1 MARVYDVQSIE
12 KKWQEIW
19 AAEHSYDID
28 STDPRPPK
36 YVLCMY
42 PYPSGKAH
50 QGHIRNYTFGDVLV
64 RKYVMQG
71 FGVLSPFGFDSF
83 GLPAENAAIKTGE
96 HPRSF
101 TDARI
106 EELKQSVIS
115 LGAMYDW
122 RREIRSHDPQYIKWN
137 QVIFLR
143 LLQAGLAYRAMAPV
157 NWCPGCR
164 TVLANEQV
172 VDGRCER
179 SGDLVQQLDLEQWF
193 FRITKYADE
202 LLDSLDQLDWPERVK
217 IMQRNWI
224 GRSYGAEIDLPVVG
238 GESEGISLRVF
249 TTRPDTSFG
258 MTFAAIAAD
267 HPMVDMLASES
278 QKDKVALFCH
288 RMSEASESAVSTSN
302 GDEGAIGGAQSNSDI
317 SGDVDGAIPRDMA
330 LSDDMTHIETEFI
343 ERGVFTGSMVVNP
356 FNGQHIPVYVV
367 DYVLMGYGT
376 GAIMAVPAEDE
387 RDWEFARL
395 YGLPIIRTT
404 QPPDDFG
411 EGAWTG
417 DGVKINS
424 SFLDGLSIEEAK
436 ERSIQWLEDNGTGRR
451 KVNYRLRDWLISRQR
466 YWGCPIPVIRCHD
479 CGVVPVDI
487 DDLPILAPD
496 DVEFLPTGESPLARN
511 DSFVNVSCPKCGG
524 AAKRETDT
532 MDTFVDSS
540 WYFLR
545 FCDPWNDRQ
554 PFDPNVAAHFM
565 PVDQYIGG
573 IEHAILHLLYARFFT
588 KALIDVGLAQG
599 IEREPF
605 SKLFTQGMIRMGGS
619 KMSKSKGNLIA
630 PSKYFE
636 SSGADALRLF
646 HLFVGPPTDD
656 FDWTDQTE
664 EIIEGCARFLERV
677 WRLATINSG
686 HNRRSAIDTLS
697 SYDGANRSEYTGDG
711 GDSSK
716 GEDSGNRADGKDH
729 YELRGVDTSDSKL
742 SEELKHLMHR
752 TIAKVSDD
760 LDRWSFNTAVAACM
774 ELANGIHR
782 YLANT
787 TVDAGNTTYLSKETC
802 DIALRDQAI
811 DALLLLL
818 APMAPHITAELWQQR
833 YGEDARIHKMQ
844 WPTYDPAMLRRQ
856 SETMVVQVNGKLRDK
871 IDVDPQLSEEA
882 ATDLALSSPKV
893 VSTIGNAEIVRVI
906 SKPPKLVNIVVKV
919 AR

>member
-1 MARVYDVQSIE
+1 MARIYDVQGIE
-12 KKWQEIW
+12 KKWQDIW

-28 STDPRPPK
+28 STDPRPSK

-64 RKYVMQG
+64 RKYTMQG

-143 LLQAGLAYRAMAPV
+143 LLEAGLAYRAMAPV
-157 NWCPGCR
+157 NWCPGCH

-172 VDGRCER
+172 IDDRCER
-179 SGDLVQQLDLEQWF
+179 SGDIVQQLDLEQWF

-238 GESEGISLRVF
+238 REGEGISLRVF

-267 HPMVDMLASES
+267 HPMVEMLATPS
-278 QKDKVALFCH
+278 QKDEVLSFCR
-288 RMSEASESAVSTSN
+288 RMSQLDASAESLGNSVGGQGN
-302 GDEGAIGGAQSNSDI
+302 NKAISSSDI
-317 SGDVDGAIPRDMA
+317 RSNNV
-330 LSDDMTHIETEFI
+330 SDDQTLHNVASSNTIADSIEPG
-343 ERGVFTGSMVVNP
+343 ERGVFTGSFVANP
-356 FNGQHIPVYVV
+356 FNGEHIPVYVV

-387 RDWEFARL
+387 RDWEFAKL
-395 YGLPIIRTT
+395 FGLPVIRTT
-404 QPPDDFG
+404 LPPDDFQDG
-411 EGAWTG
+411 PWTG

-436 ERSIQWLEDNGTGRR
+436 EHSIQWLEGNGIGRR

-466 YWGCPIPVIRCHD
+466 YWGCPIPVIHCDD
-479 CGVVPVDI
+479 CGVVPVDV
-487 DDLPILAPD
+487 DDLPVLAPD

-511 DSFVNVSCPKCGG
+511 ESFVNVSCPKCGG

-545 FCDPWNDRQ
+545 FCDPWNDQR
-554 PFDPNVAAHFM
+554 PFDPEVAAHFM

-588 KALIDVGLAQG
+588 KALIDVGIAPG
-599 IEREPF
+599 IGREPF

-656 FDWTDQTE
+656 FDWTEQTE
-664 EIIEGCARFLERV
+664 EIIEGCARFLERI
-677 WRLATINSG
+677 WRLATITK
-686 HNRRSAIDTLS
+686 D
-697 SYDGANRSEYTGDG
+697 
-711 GDSSK
+711 
-716 GEDSGNRADGKDH
+716 KDH
-729 YELRGVDTSDSKL
+729 SAYSTGQARNTNDSARELER
-742 SEELKHLMHR
+742 LMHK

-774 ELANGIHR
+774 ELANAIQKHI
-782 YLANT
+782 ANT
-787 TVDAGNTTYLSKETC
+787 VTNVGDITAPNLLIQDTVC
-802 DIALRDQAI
+802 DQAI
-811 DALLLLL
+811 DTLLLLL
-818 APMAPHITAELWQQR
+818 APMVPHITGELWQQR
-833 YGEDARIHKMQ
+833 HGKDARIHDTP
-844 WPTYDPAMLRRQ
+844 WPTYDPAMLTKEL
-856 SETMVVQVNGKLRDK
+856 ETMVVQVNGKLRDK
-871 IDVDPQLSEEA
+871 IEVTPQVSGEEA
-882 ATDLALSSPKV
+882 LDLALSSSRV
-893 VSTIGNAEIVRVI
+893 ASAIGNAEILRVI
-906 SKPPKLVNIVVKV
+906 NKPPKLINIVVR
-919 AR
+919 ATE